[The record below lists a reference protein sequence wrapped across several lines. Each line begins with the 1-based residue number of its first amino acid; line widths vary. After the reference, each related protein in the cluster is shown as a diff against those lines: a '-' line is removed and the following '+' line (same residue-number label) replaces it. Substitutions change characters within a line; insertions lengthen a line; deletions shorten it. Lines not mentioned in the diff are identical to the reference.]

1 MLSAIARYAPDALF
15 AALIA
20 AILSRACGPV
30 MNVVLASPNAT
41 ANSTYVDGMQAT
53 CSSSNFLLVGVISI
67 MLALL
72 GRAMVEANL

>member
-30 MNVVLASPNAT
+30 KDIILASPNAT
-41 ANSTYVDGMQAT
+41 GNTTYVNGMQAA
-53 CSSSNFLLVGVISI
+53 CSSSNFLLIGVISI

-72 GRAMVEANL
+72 GRAMVEANI